1 MDKIKIIGYSSDSVA
16 EDILTRPPRPKTG
29 NCCYCEIRLNETNYT
44 REHVIP
50 KRRGGKKVLPCCK
63 ECNYEKGG
71 MMLSNYLR
79 KLNKQLLRFK
89 KGKYIHSV
97 YKKLSTKI
105 KNATKLQSQFKIKD
119 NANYKNADRRD

>member
-1 MDKIKIIGYSSDSVA
+1 MAAIRIVGYSSDDVA
-16 EDILTRPPRPKTG
+16 EDIKPKRAKPNTG
-29 NCCYCEIRLNETNYT
+29 NCCYCEIRLNDSNYT
-44 REHVIP
+44 KEHVIP
-50 KRRGGKKVLPCCK
+50 KRRGGNKVLPCCK

-71 MMLSNYLR
+71 MMLSNYIR

-105 KNATKLQSQFKIKD
+105 KNATKLQSQFKVKD
-119 NANYKNADRRD
+119 NANFKNADRRN